1 MSSCR
6 QDLDLLDAGGLQT
19 GRDPFPGAFHI
30 NGVLRQAGNAR
41 NAKKVKQIFQVLRF
55 LFP

>member
-41 NAKKVKQIFQVLRF
+41 NAKKVKQIFQVLGF